1 MKQKNI
7 VIDLGTSNI
16 RISVSNEDAIVT
28 ESNIVA
34 IDIEENRIVEVGK
47 NVNNILGKE
56 PKNIKIIYPIKN
68 GIVTD
73 SEVLEILLKE
83 LIRKVYSKKVLFR
96 PNILINYPSNITEV
110 EKEAIITV
118 LEKLGAKK
126 IYLKESILLAA
137 MGAGIKIS
145 KPSGNM
151 IIDIGHGTTD
161 IGVISLNNIVASKSI
176 NIAGNQFNKDIIQY
190 IKENYQVTIGEITAS
205 KIKTNF
211 GVLSNN
217 NKDMEITGIDIITSV
232 PKTIK
237 VNQLDIKKALNSST
251 EKIISEIKS
260 ILESTKPELLNDILS
275 KGIVLTGGSSQMDGI
290 RELLQ
295 EELGIKVLQ
304 AQNPNFSVIEGEKMY
319 LNNIKTKNKL

>member
-217 NKDMEITGIDIITSV
+217 NKDMEITGINIITSV

>member
-83 LIRKVYSKKVLFR
+83 LIKKVYSKKVLFR

-217 NKDMEITGIDIITSV
+217 NKDIEITGINIITSV

>member
-83 LIRKVYSKKVLFR
+83 LIKKVYSKKVLFR

-217 NKDMEITGIDIITSV
+217 NKDMEITGINIITSV

>member
-137 MGAGIKIS
+137 MGTGIKIS